1 MKTLINNRKAFS
13 TNAISTST
21 KDLQWSDAHTELITK
36 LEASYDIKSEAKTE
50 IYEIRHYGF
59 AIAGLNLLIE
69 ENLNCEVLEDR
80 SIHPIP
86 LLPNWVVGAS
96 NVRGDAVPII
106 NLERFLTNKSRVLSP
121 NNYRILIIGKEENA
135 IGLLITNLP
144 RPVYFEKENLSNN
157 FTILPEELRPFVTFG
172 YERDQELWVNIDF
185 ASFFESYTT

>member
-1 MKTLINNRKAFS
+1 MKAFANNSRTIS
-13 TNAISTST
+13 TNTLGNSARNVA
-21 KDLQWSDAHTELITK
+21 WSDAHTELITK

-59 AIAGLNLLIE
+59 VIAGLNLLIE

-106 NLERFLTNKSRVLSP
+106 NLERFLTNKSRVLSAY
-121 NNYRILIIGKEENA
+121 NYRILIIGKEENA
-135 IGLLITNLP
+135 IGLLINNLP
-144 RPVYFEKENLSNN
+144 RPIYFETESLSNN
-157 FTILPEELRPFVTFG
+157 FTKLPEELQPFVTFG
-172 YERDQELWVNIDF
+172 YEKDQELWVNIDF
-185 ASFFESYTT
+185 ASFFESSKT